1 MWCHSL
7 LILTVCQGLKIYFTK
22 MTYSKQRIID
32 QDKLYGQ
39 SVD

>member
-7 LILTVCQGLKIYFTK
+7 LTLAVCQGLKIYFTK

-32 QDKLYGQ
+32 QDKLYGEL
-39 SVD
+39 VD